1 MTYFWIYPLL
11 FLSSMINIIVPI
23 SGSAVV
29 TPLLSVPFG
38 AKEAIA
44 LASFLFVITGL
55 FRIFLFRKHLK
66 VSHIKNILPLS
77 IIGAAIGALTFVRLD
92 NLAITLLIIGFL
104 SVFLVRKVHNI
115 NRKGPLPAPKKI
127 TGHAVGFISG
137 LVQGAG
143 VTGGVDLRNGF
154 LLSHNLTLQELNGTT
169 AVIGTTNFAVATLL
183 RLYTNQISF
192 PDLTKVLWILPLM
205 FVAMLI
211 GRKLTFHIGFKQQN
225 YLAVFIL
232 VFAIFMML
240 ISLFRII

>member
-11 FLSSMINIIVPI
+11 FLSSMVNIIVPI

-66 VSHIKNILPLS
+66 VSQIKNILPLS

-104 SVFLVRKVHNI
+104 LIFLVRKVHNI
-115 NRKGPLPAPKKI
+115 KRQGPLPAPKKI
-127 TGHAVGFISG
+127 TGHVVGFISG
-137 LVQGAG
+137 MVQGAG

-154 LLSHNLTLQELNGTT
+154 LLSRNLNLQELNGTT
-169 AVIGTTNFAVATLL
+169 AVVGTTNFAVATIL
-183 RLYTNQISF
+183 RLFTNQISF
-192 PDLTKVLWILPLM
+192 PDLTKVLWVLPFM
-205 FVAMLI
+205 IGGMLI
-211 GRKLTFHIGFKQQN
+211 GRKLTFHIGVKHQN

-232 VFAIFMML
+232 VFAIGMML
-240 ISLFRII
+240 LSLFTQL